1 MRLELRRRKNGIRT
15 KGKTILVVC
24 ICCLIAVF
32 FAFAFLDKSEMLR
45 EVAQSELESIAY
57 DIIGEIIE
65 KELTR
70 EDLSYSELVKIERDL
85 NGKIQSVTTD
95 TQRLNL
101 LKLRIS
107 NELSQIMLDRYDD
120 AIKIPLGNLT
130 GIDALTGV
138 GPDVKFRIMWVS
150 DVISD
155 VSSTF
160 ESVGI
165 NQTRH
170 RIMLDFK
177 INTGMMFSGREKGVN
192 VNTSICVAE
201 TIIVG
206 EIPKFFSDK

>member
-1 MRLELRRRKNGIRT
+1 MRLELRRRKQGTRA
-15 KGKTILVVC
+15 KGKVILAVC
-24 ICCLIAVF
+24 ISFLTVLLLAFVF
-32 FAFAFLDKSEMLR
+32 VDKSEMLR
-45 EVAQSELESIAY
+45 EIAQSELESIAY
-57 DIIGEIIE
+57 DVIGEIIE

-70 EDLSYSELVKIERDL
+70 KDVNYSELVMIEKNSD
-85 NGKIQSVTTD
+85 GKIQSITTD

-120 AIKIPLGNLT
+120 TIKIPLGNLT
-130 GIDALTGV
+130 GIDALTGI

-155 VSSTF
+155 VRSTF

-177 INTGMMFSGREKGVN
+177 IKVGMMFSGREKGVN
-192 VNTSICVAE
+192 VNTSICAAE

>member
-70 EDLSYSELVKIERDL
+70 EDLSYSELVTIERDL

-155 VSSTF
+155 VTSTF
-160 ESVGI
+160 EAVGI

-177 INTGMMFSGREKGVN
+177 IKVGMMFSGREKGVD
-192 VNTSICVAE
+192 VNTSICAAE